1 MKNNK
6 LELPKIV
13 SREEWLKQRKELLK
27 EEKKFGKQ
35 LEKIN
40 AKRRQLPM
48 VEIKKEYIFDG
59 TDGRESLLS
68 LFKGRNQLIVQHFMF
83 DPEWDEGCKGCSF
96 QTDNIGNLAHLY
108 ARDASLVMVSRAPL
122 EKLEKFKKRM
132 GWTFPWYSS
141 NESDFN
147 YDFHVTIDASR
158 GSDVYNYEDIEK
170 LGEGWKNWKGEQPG
184 NSVFIRNGD
193 RIFHTYSAYERGC
206 ELLMGTLNYLDLT
219 PFGRQEDWE
228 KPDGRGNDKP
238 GGWWQLHDE
247 YENNT

>member
-1 MKNNK
+1 MKNK
-6 LELPKIV
+6 LEFPDIV

-27 EEKKFGKQ
+27 EEKEFSKQ

-59 TDGRESLLS
+59 IDGKESLLG
-68 LFKGRNQLIVQHFMF
+68 LFKGRKQLIVQHFMF
-83 DPEWDEGCKGCSF
+83 DPEWDEGCSGCSF
-96 QTDNIGNLAHLY
+96 QSDNIGNLAHLH
-108 ARDASLVMVSRAPL
+108 ARDVTLVLVSRAPL
-122 EKLEKFKKRM
+122 EKLGKFKKRM
-132 GWTFPWYSS
+132 GWEFPWYSS
-141 NESDFN
+141 YENDFN

-158 GSDVYNYEDIEK
+158 GSDVYNYEDVSTMGEK
-170 LGEGWKNWKGEQPG
+170 WKKWRGEQPG
-184 NSVFIRNGD
+184 NSVFIRKGD

-206 ELLMGTLNYLDLT
+206 ELLIGTLNYLDLT

-247 YENNT
+247 YEK

>member
-1 MKNNK
+1 MKNK
-6 LELPKIV
+6 LEFPDIV

-27 EEKKFGKQ
+27 EEKEFSKQ

-59 TDGRESLLS
+59 IDGKESLLG
-68 LFKGRNQLIVQHFMF
+68 LFKGRKQLIVQHFMF
-83 DPEWDEGCKGCSF
+83 DPEWDEGCSGCSF
-96 QTDNIGNLAHLY
+96 QSDNIGNLAHLH
-108 ARDASLVMVSRAPL
+108 ARDVTLVLVSRAPL
-122 EKLEKFKKRM
+122 EKLGKFKKRM
-132 GWTFPWYSS
+132 GWEFPWYSS
-141 NESDFN
+141 YENDFN

-158 GSDVYNYEDIEK
+158 GSDVYNYEDVSTMGEK
-170 LGEGWKNWKGEQPG
+170 WKNWRGEQPG
-184 NSVFIRNGD
+184 NSVFIRKGD

-206 ELLMGTLNYLDLT
+206 ELLIGTLNYLDLT

-247 YENNT
+247 YEK